1 MKFTVDQVLDRVAEV
16 LMVDRC
22 EISPATVPAD
32 IAGWDSVTVIELV
45 FMLKR
50 DFEITLPPDQ
60 TNTLNSVEAVLAV
73 IRNAGK
79 LA

>member
-1 MKFTVDQVLDRVAEV
+1 M
-16 LMVDRC
+16 
-22 EISPATVPAD
+22 
-32 IAGWDSVTVIELV
+32 TVIELV